1 MSNLYPFN
9 FSINIDEIDKID
21 DKSIIIVKDDNTIFG
36 QILKSRDKFIFMNI
50 NSIDNVTS
58 YYNSIE
64 ELLVNEDIKNGYLEI
79 FKLN

>member
-1 MSNLYPFN
+1 MSDLYSFN
-9 FSINIDEIDKID
+9 FSINIDEID
-21 DKSIIIVKDDNTIFG
+21 DKSIIIVKDDKTIFG
-36 QILKSRDKFIFMNI
+36 QVLKSRDKFIFMNT

>member
-1 MSNLYPFN
+1 MSNLYSFN
-9 FSINIDEIDKID
+9 FSINIDEID

-36 QILKSRDKFIFMNI
+36 QILKSRDKFIFMKT